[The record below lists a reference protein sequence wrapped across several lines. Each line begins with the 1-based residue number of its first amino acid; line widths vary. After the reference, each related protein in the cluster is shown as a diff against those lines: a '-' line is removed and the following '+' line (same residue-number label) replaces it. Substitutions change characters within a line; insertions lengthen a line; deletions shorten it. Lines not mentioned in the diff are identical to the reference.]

1 MSKATRRAEL
11 LDDMDLAY
19 MESEQNIEA
28 DDEYI
33 RIIDERVRRIFDE
46 E

>member
-33 RIIDERVRRIFDE
+33 RLVDEEVRGAFDE